1 MEAIMAEGIRDYLA
15 SKIKKIRENP
25 ELIAP
30 YFISMIGVAI
40 SVIQYFLHEL
50 NTISIYA
57 SLIIIAIGLILY
69 QILNCNVRVY
79 EILSDIEYQKKIK
92 SLWVSGKID
101 DKTFETKMTLLK
113 RYPTNSKSTEPKS
126 NEVK

>member
-1 MEAIMAEGIRDYLA
+1 MAEGIRDYLA